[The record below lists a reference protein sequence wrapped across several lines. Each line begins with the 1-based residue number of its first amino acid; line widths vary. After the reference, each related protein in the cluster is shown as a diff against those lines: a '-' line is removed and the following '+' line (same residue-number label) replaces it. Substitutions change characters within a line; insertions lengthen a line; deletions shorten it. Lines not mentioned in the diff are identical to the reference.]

1 MFTSLDKDW
10 GQASEVA
17 LFESRLELRL
27 IQIWDILFITKFCI
41 VKVIE
46 NIALRYWIKILII
59 LITEISLL
67 S

>member
-10 GQASEVA
+10 GQASEAA